1 LQCQK
6 FGVRA
11 EIRGQSELLPK
22 SALTPNLPNL
32 QYNLNQ
38 QVALT
43 AEYERYGKS
52 KDFGAKADVWT
63 VGARYSF

>member
-1 LQCQK
+1 
-6 FGVRA
+6 V
-11 EIRGQSELLPK
+11 
-22 SALTPNLPNL
+22 

-52 KDFGAKADVWT
+52 KAFGAKADAWT

>member
-1 LQCQK
+1 MP
-6 FGVRA
+6 

-22 SALTPNLPNL
+22 SALTPNL

-43 AEYERYGKS
+43 VEYERYGKS